1 MKIGEIIREE
11 RKRLG
16 FKQTVFATEL
26 GITQTALSQIETGDN
41 QPSISTLNKFYELV
55 GSPSYVLHFKY
66 LTEEEIAPEK
76 REAFR
81 MLKPAIDALIQ
92 NLFLNGK

>member
-16 FKQTVFATEL
+16 FRQVDFAMKL
-26 GITQTALSQIETGDN
+26 GITQTGLSQIETGDN
-41 QPSISTLNKFYELV
+41 QPSTSTLNKFYELV

-66 LTEEEIAPEK
+66 LTEEEVVPEK

-81 MLKPAIDALIQ
+81 KLKPAIDNLIES
-92 NLFLNGK
+92 LF

>member
-16 FKQTVFATEL
+16 FRQIDFAMKL

-41 QPSISTLNKFYELV
+41 QPSISTQNKVSEIV
-55 GSPSYVLHFKY
+55 GVPLYVLQFKY
-66 LTEEEIAPEK
+66 LTEEEVAPEK
-76 REAFR
+76 REVFR
-81 MLKPAIDALIQ
+81 MLKPAVDALIQ
-92 NLFLNGK
+92 NLF